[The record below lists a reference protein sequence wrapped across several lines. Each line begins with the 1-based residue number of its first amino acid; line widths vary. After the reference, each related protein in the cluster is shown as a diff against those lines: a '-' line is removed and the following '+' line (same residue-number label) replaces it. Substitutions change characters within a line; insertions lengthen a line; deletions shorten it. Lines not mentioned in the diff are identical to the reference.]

1 MKIRSRAFYVSLLSA
16 AMWLIATAVVV
27 AEGAADNES
36 TEASMKFIAAGI
48 AMGVGGLGPAIGIGM
63 LGSKAMEALGTD
75 IVQRIRSAFT
85 RGDIMLAL
93 GVVAILVV
101 LILPMP
107 KWLLDVS
114 LAFSIMFSVLEIFSK
129 QGENIIEKLNVLNFT
144 RQSCSTKNM
153 QNKLG

>member
-1 MKIRSRAFYVSLLSA
+1 MAETALERQHVPSVTQDSQEMSNAEFLEEFQAPPPSA
-16 AMWLIATAVVV
+16 
-27 AEGAADNES
+27 
-36 TEASMKFIAAGI
+36 TEE
-48 AMGVGGLGPAIGIGM
+48 AI
-63 LGSKAMEALGTD
+63 EALGTD

-114 LAFSIMFSVLEIFSK
+114 LAFSIMFSVLILMTVIFMDRSLDF
-129 QGENIIEKLNVLNFT
+129 NAFPTILLIATLIRLALNLAST
-144 RQSCSTKNM
+144 RLILSDGGRSSPT
-153 QNKLG
+153 